1 MTKDASPKNLRKFL
15 ESDDPAKVLK
25 LIGSSVNR
33 WEELIED
40 YDEPSAIDF
49 NDHEWYWWTD
59 CLELIS
65 EISEINDTHTLKIN
79 AIDTLKKLIEI
90 SICWSGNELIINSI
104 ISKMENV
111 TYTENEVLGRHY
123 INWLH
128 PKVTLEFGK
137 SPFPCLVPYE
147 VFEAATE
154 ALQKITNKADVLPE
168 ILKSREEE
176 FQKYFLPI
184 KKREKKRM
192 EIELQGF
199 LFSEY
204 SEIREKGLLKARKM
218 NYPKSYLMIKA
229 LAKWDPDNSERAE
242 DLLKEFKIP
251 LEWTEE
257 EEMKIMP
264 VLLKE
269 KPTDILYN
277 ILYNQGIDTSINSE
291 RCPETLEITDN
302 IYDIIRVLADSE
314 RDFVDRTYEHR
325 ERLIGMIDPDK
336 GPIPNDYING
346 GIIGISIEKGWTEI
360 SAVLVN
366 IIKDDGTWRD
376 LRANAINSLKNF
388 NMNEIVEAYLINQG
402 YDSKSDDEEDKEYRD
417 ELITYLKDLGIEG
430 DYQEVIEYEDDPAKN
445 VDDLIKSAKNLLGE
459 NAYEILTLKKNI
471 MNLGIE
477 PFSKLVESKSELLSE
492 VKGAISNETLIEL
505 TKESGQSRWLI
516 AFHLFIIDTLEKP
529 TFDALLNYKIEETG
543 FNELFFK
550 HFSEYTEIVTKTD
563 LDALKKILIN
573 IPVLLTHAI
582 GRSLFNA
589 AILMTKNK
597 GLNDVQK
604 NNMEIGSLI
613 FQDPGVAKS
622 VLGRM

>member
-1 MTKDASPKNLRKFL
+1 
-15 ESDDPAKVLK
+15 
-25 LIGSSVNR
+25 
-33 WEELIED
+33 
-40 YDEPSAIDF
+40 PSAIDF

-59 CLELIS
+59 CLEMIS

-111 TYTENEVLGRHY
+111 TYTENEVLGRYY
-123 INWLH
+123 INWLR
-128 PKVTLEFGK
+128 PKVT

-147 VFEAATE
+147 VFETATE

-218 NYPKSYLMIKA
+218 SYPKSYLMIKA
-229 LAKWDPDNSERAE
+229 LAKWDPDNGERAE

-257 EEMKIMP
+257 EEKKIMP
-264 VLLKE
+264 VLLKK

-314 RDFVDRTYEHR
+314 RDKHR
-325 ERLIGMIDPDK
+325 KTLISMIDPDM

-388 NMNEIVEAYLINQG
+388 NMNEIVKAYLINQG
-402 YDSKSDDEEDKEYRD
+402 YDSNSDDEEDKEYRD
-417 ELITYLKDLGIEG
+417 ELVTY
-430 DYQEVIEYEDDPAKN
+430 
-445 VDDLIKSAKNLLGE
+445 
-459 NAYEILTLKKNI
+459 
-471 MNLGIE
+471 
-477 PFSKLVESKSELLSE
+477 
-492 VKGAISNETLIEL
+492 
-505 TKESGQSRWLI
+505 
-516 AFHLFIIDTLEKP
+516 
-529 TFDALLNYKIEETG
+529 
-543 FNELFFK
+543 
-550 HFSEYTEIVTKTD
+550 
-563 LDALKKILIN
+563 
-573 IPVLLTHAI
+573 
-582 GRSLFNA
+582 
-589 AILMTKNK
+589 
-597 GLNDVQK
+597 
-604 NNMEIGSLI
+604 
-613 FQDPGVAKS
+613 
-622 VLGRM
+622 